1 MKKSSCDPNY
11 NLPEKKHINAMK
23 ITMKSD
29 LERNQSN
36 SLGKALN
43 NYTRVVFFETRALYI
58 IS

>member
-1 MKKSSCDPNY
+1 MKKSSCDPIC

-36 SLGKALN
+36 LLGKALN
-43 NYTRVVFFETRALYI
+43 NYTSVVFFETRALYI